1 MTLPISSLQHRFIGL
16 DTEYPLADGRR
27 ARRHYLDSAA
37 SSLMLEPAWATADA
51 FLRHYANTHS
61 LLHFGARIATHA
73 YLWAHGRVLA
83 FVGADPSRHTC
94 AFVGSGS
101 TAGFNRLARGLGRL
115 RPERPVVLV
124 SDMEH
129 HSNDLPHR
137 KHAERVE
144 HVPLSGG
151 SPAFGALDLEALRG
165 ALEQHRGRVRYVA
178 VTAASNVTGIINP
191 LRAIA
196 DLAHAH
202 GAWVLVDGAQRIAHA
217 PVRMDDGIDF
227 LVFSGHKVYAPGS
240 PGVIVGARALLS
252 QVEPDEVGGGMV
264 DDVSFQDYAVTER
277 FPEREEAG
285 TPNIVGAVLLGAAL
299 EALMQVGLDA
309 VQAHEQALLARLM
322 AALRARAGVRVY
334 GDTDLARAPRVGT
347 IAFNL
352 EGLDHALVAAV
363 LNDYFG
369 VAVRNACFCAHP
381 YVREMLKPELWEAD
395 EEVDVEDER
404 GLAAL
409 ELRKGMVRASLGL
422 YTVPEDIDALLAGI
436 DALLADPQGFRARY
450 ELADDGVFRHRSFAV
465 PVRTLFDP
473 AAELMRRLRACSG
486 QAAPGP

>member
-1 MTLPISSLQHRFIGL
+1 MALTIASLQPCFIGL
-16 DTEYPLADGRR
+16 DTEYPLVDGSR
-27 ARRHYLDSAA
+27 ARRRYLDSAA
-37 SSLMLEPAWATADA
+37 SSLMLRPAWETADA
-51 FLRHYANTHS
+51 FLRYYANTHS

-83 FVGADPSRHTC
+83 FVGADPRRHTC
-94 AFVGSGS
+94 AFAGSGS
-101 TAGFNRLARGLGRL
+101 TAGFNRLARGLAQL

-137 KHAERVE
+137 KHSEQVE
-144 HVPLSGG
+144 HVPLTGTA
-151 SPAFGALDLEALRG
+151 PAFGALDLD
-165 ALEQHRGRVRYVA
+165 ALERMLEKHRGRVNYVA
-178 VTAASNVTGIINP
+178 VTAASNVTGILNP

-196 DLAHAH
+196 DLVHEH
-202 GAWVLVDGAQRIAHA
+202 GAWLLVDGAQLIAHA
-217 PVRMDDGIDF
+217 PVRMTDGIDF

-240 PGVIVGARALLS
+240 PGVIVGERALLA

-264 DDVSFQDYAVTER
+264 DDVSFQDYAITEH

-299 EALMQVGLDA
+299 EAMMQVGMEA
-309 VQAHEQALLARLM
+309 IQAHEQALLAPFVG
-322 AALRARAGVRVY
+322 ALVARPGVRVY
-334 GDTDLARAPRVGT
+334 GDTDLARSPRVGT

-352 EGLDHALVAAV
+352 QGLDHALVAAV

-381 YVREMLKPELWEAD
+381 YVRELLKPELWEAD
-395 EEVDVEDER
+395 TDIDVEGDA

-422 YTVPEDIDALLAGI
+422 YTVQEDIDALLAGI
-436 DALLADPQGFRARY
+436 DALFADPEGFRARY
-450 ELADDGVFRHRSFAV
+450 EQVEDGLYRHRSFSV
-465 PVRTLFDP
+465 PVQTLFDP
-473 AAELMRRLRACSG
+473 AAELMRRLGAVQDRR
-486 QAAPGP
+486 

>member
-1 MTLPISSLQHRFIGL
+1 MIPVASIQKRFIGL
-16 DTEYPLADGRR
+16 DTEYPRASGGR

-37 SSLMLEPAWATADA
+37 SSLMLQPAWETADA
-51 FLRHYANTHS
+51 FLRHYSNTHS

-83 FVGADPSRHTC
+83 FVGADPRRYTC
-94 AFVGSGS
+94 TFAGSGS
-101 TAGFNRLARGLGRL
+101 TAGFNRLARGLALL

-137 KHAERVE
+137 KHGE
-144 HVPLSGG
+144 HIEHIPLTGTA
-151 SPAFGALDLEALRG
+151 PAFGALDLAALKRL
-165 ALEQHRGRVRYVA
+165 LEQHRGRVRYVA
-178 VTAASNVTGIINP
+178 VTAASNVTGIVNP

-196 DLAHAH
+196 ELVHAH
-202 GAWVLVDGAQRIAHA
+202 GAWLLVDGAQLIAHA
-217 PVRMDDGIDF
+217 PVRMADGIDF
-227 LVFSGHKVYAPGS
+227 LVFSGHKIYAPGS
-240 PGVIVGARALLS
+240 PGVIVGERALLA

-264 DDVSFQDYAVTER
+264 DDVSFDDYTVTEQ

-299 EALMQVGLDA
+299 ETLMQVGMEA
-309 VQAHEQALLARLM
+309 VHAREQALLAPLM
-322 AALRARAGVRVY
+322 DALAARPGVRVY
-334 GDTDLARAPRVGT
+334 GDTDLARSPRVAT

-352 EGLDHALVAAV
+352 AGLDHALVAAV

-395 EEVDVEDER
+395 AGIDVQTEA

-422 YTVPEDIDALLAGI
+422 YTVREDLDALLAGI
-436 DALLADPQGFRARY
+436 DALLADPEGFRARY
-450 ELADDGVFRHRSFAV
+450 EEADDGLYRHRSFSV
-465 PVRTLFDP
+465 PAQSLFDP
-473 AAELMRRLRACSG
+473 GEELRGRISTG
-486 QAAPGP
+486 